1 MLPDKYF
8 SVSLT
13 ATNLMLYS
21 FSLIYTR
28 PCINHPNVCA
38 VYSGIFRRG
47 VLALVGE
54 VLKTLPSFLHI
65 QDFAWVA
72 ILSEIYNTHNVLR
85 W

>member
-13 ATNLMLYS
+13 ATNLMLFS

-28 PCINHPNVCA
+28 PSINHPNVCA
-38 VYSGIFRRG
+38 VYSGIFRKG

-65 QDFAWVA
+65 
-72 ILSEIYNTHNVLR
+72 IKKLSSLSLATICIASSTLV
-85 W
+85 